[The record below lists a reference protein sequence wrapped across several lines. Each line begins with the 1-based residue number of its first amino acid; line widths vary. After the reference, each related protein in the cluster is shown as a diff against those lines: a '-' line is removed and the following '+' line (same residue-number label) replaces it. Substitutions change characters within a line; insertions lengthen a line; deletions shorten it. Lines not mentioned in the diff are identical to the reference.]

1 MNPLLKRVLPAVDFL
16 AEVLGEDAEIVLHDV
31 LDINKSVVAIRNSQV
46 SGRRVGS
53 PATNLV
59 LKVLKDGSTE
69 DRDYLANYR
78 GISASGKTLKS
89 STYFIRDED
98 RRIVGLL
105 CVNIDTE
112 KLVQFRSFLDGLI
125 RIPDENA
132 DAGTVERFSQTMESL
147 SEDSIETVI
156 GEIGVAPERMS
167 PEEKADIVQKL
178 NDEGVF
184 LLKGSVGKVASRLKV
199 SEPTVYRYIKQGE
212 GRKEN
217 R

>member
-78 GISASGKTLKS
+78 GISAYGKTLKS

-112 KLVQFRSFLDGLI
+112 KLVRFRSFLDSLI
-125 RIPDENA
+125 RIPDGNGDE
-132 DAGTVERFSQTMESL
+132 GTEERFSQTMESL
-147 SEDSIETVI
+147 SEDSIEMVI
-156 GEIGVAPERMS
+156 GKIGVAPERMS

-199 SEPTVYRYIKQGE
+199 SEATVYRYLKQYE